1 MIRGRRHFLHSRYA
15 CGYTSFVVSVVSNDG
30 FQEVLSWGTSD
41 PSIAEEEIVKV
52 VERYSDEIVEQW
64 NKEIDG
70 LLTFV
75 RFRVIRYDSSHSFIE

>member
-1 MIRGRRHFLHSRYA
+1 MPQLDS
-15 CGYTSFVVSVVSNDG
+15 SKK
-30 FQEVLSWGTSD
+30 
-41 PSIAEEEIVKV
+41 AEEEIAKI

-75 RFRVIRYDSSHSFIE
+75 RFRVIQYDSSHSFID